1 MKSLRFALILA
12 VMLSFSS
19 YGVAQILDD
28 EAVADDVET
37 SNALVEEKDDHE
49 ELFDEM
55 FADKINNETKKSKP
69 YNSLEKLAED
79 AVKNIE
85 IKKAPKRKSY
95 EEVKAIPTEG
105 ELKIGISKDSFK
117 LSQDMLGR
125 TVCTFGVTL
134 ESTLNKEIKTLAL
147 RLVYEQSAFAFVF
160 RDVKANSADE
170 RYISTRGDICYNIA
184 GVPDIDINRCRIFGA
199 NDDECAKR
207 IKWAEE
213 INSPNPEK
221 NPYL

>member
-19 YGVAQILDD
+19 YGAAQILDD

-95 EEVKAIPTEG
+95 EEVKAITGKDLYTHPLIVETYLDNDIVKINTNKNSPGPSREWIDMAYTQQAKNKIRAFFNKIDKDENLKKG
-105 ELKIGISKDSFK
+105 SEILQKELKKAKISSSEFFDNENITNILNELKLTDLNELYINIGN
-117 LSQDMLGR
+117 
-125 TVCTFGVTL
+125 
-134 ESTLNKEIKTLAL
+134 NKYTPK
-147 RLVYEQSAFAFVF
+147 Q
-160 RDVKANSADE
+160 
-170 RYISTRGDICYNIA
+170 IA
-184 GVPDIDINRCRIFGA
+184 
-199 NDDECAKR
+199 
-207 IKWAEE
+207 
-213 INSPNPEK
+213 
-221 NPYL
+221 